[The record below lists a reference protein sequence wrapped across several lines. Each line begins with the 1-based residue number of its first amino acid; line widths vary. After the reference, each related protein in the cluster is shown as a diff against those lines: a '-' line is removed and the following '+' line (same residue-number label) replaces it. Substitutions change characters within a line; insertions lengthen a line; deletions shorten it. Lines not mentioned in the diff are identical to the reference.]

1 MKTERQSLGRYHP
14 DPNGAW
20 LHVVGGCNQ
29 RRAET
34 GQCELRSLYSVGG
47 RDTVWS
53 LRKTMMRQSISK
65 RRDLRDP
72 HTKFPG
78 QLNNVGEPYNRVL
91 PGLEKAGTLKMLQ

>member
-1 MKTERQSLGRYHP
+1 
-14 DPNGAW
+14 
-20 LHVVGGCNQ
+20 
-29 RRAET
+29 
-34 GQCELRSLYSVGG
+34 
-47 RDTVWS
+47 
-53 LRKTMMRQSISK
+53 MMQQSISK